1 MMREALL
8 GVGAQHRELRG
19 VSARALVALTA
30 LAALALLIAT
40 TLGPVP
46 MAPAEVLGSLGALL
60 GLDGLE
66 RLPAREET
74 ILWSLR
80 LPRVCLAAV
89 VGAAL
94 AGGGVAMQGITRNPL
109 ADPSLLGV
117 SSGAAVGACGFVVL
131 GAPLVAAAPTAGAWL
146 LPGCAFAG
154 ALAFSLAA
162 LALSRLG
169 GSSTTLGMILGGVAL
184 AALGGALTGVM
195 VFVAD
200 DAQLRS
206 ITFWSLGSLAG
217 ASWPVVGAVAAPA
230 AIAALLLLRAAPA
243 LDRLQLG
250 EAEARHLGVQVRR
263 TRALA
268 VVATALG
275 AGAAVAHCGVIGFV
289 GLVAAHAMRTWL
301 GPAHRML
308 LPAAMLAG
316 AVLLTVADTVART
329 VVAPTELPAGVVTAL
344 LGAPVLLALVRLH
357 LLRGRP

>member
-8 GVGAQHRELRG
+8 GAGASHRELRG
-19 VSARALVALTA
+19 VSVRALGV
-30 LAALALLIAT
+30 LAAVAALVLLVAAA
-40 TLGPVP
+40 LGPVA
-46 MAPAEVLGSLGALL
+46 MAPRELLGSLGNVL
-60 GLDGLE
+60 GLDGLP
-66 RLPAREET
+66 RLPAREEA

-80 LPRVCLAAV
+80 LPRVSLGAV
-89 VGAAL
+89 VGASL
-94 AGGGVAMQGITRNPL
+94 AAGGVAMQGITRNPL

-131 GAPLVAAAPTAGAWL
+131 GAPLVAAAPAAGAWL

-162 LALSRLG
+162 LALARLG
-169 GSSTTLGMILGGVAL
+169 DASTTLGLILGGVAL
-184 AALGGALTGVM
+184 AALGGALTGVL

-217 ASWPVVGAVAAPA
+217 ASWPVVGAVAAPTA
-230 AIAALLLLRAAPA
+230 AAALLLARAAPA

-316 AVLLTVADTVART
+316 AVLLSAADTLART
-329 VVAPTELPAGVVTAL
+329 VVAPTELPVGVVTAL

-357 LLRGRP
+357 LQRGQR

>member
-1 MMREALL
+1 MMREAFF
-8 GVGAQHRELRG
+8 GSGACHRELRG
-19 VSARALVALTA
+19 GSARA
-30 LAALALLIAT
+30 LAALAALAVLASLIAA

-46 MAPAEVLGSLGALL
+46 MAPAEVLGSLL
-60 GLDGLE
+60 GLEGLE
-66 RLPAREET
+66 RLPAREEA

-94 AGGGVAMQGITRNPL
+94 AAGGVAMQGITRNPL

-154 ALAFSLAA
+154 ALGFSLAA
-162 LALSRLG
+162 LALARLG
-169 GSSTTLGMILGGVAL
+169 DSSSTLGLILGGVAL
-184 AALGGALTGVM
+184 AALGGALTGVL

-217 ASWPVVGAVAAPA
+217 ASWPGVGAVAVPA
-230 AIAALLLLRAAPA
+230 LVAALLLLRAAPA

-250 EAEARHLGVQVRR
+250 EAEARHLGVRVAR

-301 GPAHRML
+301 GPTHRGL
-308 LPAAMLAG
+308 LPAAMLGG
-316 AVLLTVADTVART
+316 AVLLIVADTLARM
-329 VVAPTELPAGVVTAL
+329 VVAPTELPVGVVTAL

-357 LLRGRP
+357 LQRGQR